1 MASLSGTVIPMP
13 TPFDERGEVDEKVF
27 GEIIDFELRAVIADY
42 AKRVGRTAYKEL
54 YRVRGLQ
61 MKMYPR
67 WPAKQLDEK
76 ERIELKTRLAE
87 AGWPPAG

>member
-27 GEIIDFELRAVIADY
+27 REIIDFELRASVFP
-42 AKRVGRTAYKEL
+42 EL
-54 YRVRGLQ
+54 CVELWRASI
-61 MKMYPR
+61 K
-67 WPAKQLDEK
+67 K

-87 AGWPPAG
+87 AGWPAG